1 MNDLK
6 ALSDYALSFNEDEDH
21 LSISHEVEPSKGIL
35 NDLNSSLVINLP
47 TLCSAKTC
55 EDSAMFLKLVTIKRK
70 KFATIVEV
78 SKRVTR
84 GNGTLDNAHV
94 THVILI
100 AHVALT
106 RKVIRGEGGSP
117 KVVTCLAKK
126 KGQKGAS
133 KEVLKL
139 LANSLAKST
148 NSHHKC
154 IKK

>member
-1 MNDLK
+1 M
-6 ALSDYALSFNEDEDH
+6 
-21 LSISHEVEPSKGIL
+21 
-35 NDLNSSLVINLP
+35 
-47 TLCSAKTC
+47 
-55 EDSAMFLKLVTIKRK
+55 KLVTIKRK
-70 KFATIVEV
+70 KVATIVEV

-100 AHVALT
+100 AHVAHVALT
-106 RKVIRGEGGSP
+106 RKVTRGEGGNP

-139 LANSLAKST
+139 LAISLAKST
-148 NSHHKC
+148 NSRHKC